1 MAPKPKDKKPA
12 GAKNLTA
19 DQEAAQRANAVDD
32 IADESYKKS
41 LRIEIRSPIAE
52 IEKQDNFTGLYNDER
67 LRINYFWLV
76 AKKEREDKQAELRN
90 KEREY

>member
-41 LRIEIRSPIAE
+41 LRIEIRSLIAE
-52 IEKQDNFTGLYNDER
+52 IEK
-67 LRINYFWLV
+67 
-76 AKKEREDKQAELRN
+76 
-90 KEREY
+90 